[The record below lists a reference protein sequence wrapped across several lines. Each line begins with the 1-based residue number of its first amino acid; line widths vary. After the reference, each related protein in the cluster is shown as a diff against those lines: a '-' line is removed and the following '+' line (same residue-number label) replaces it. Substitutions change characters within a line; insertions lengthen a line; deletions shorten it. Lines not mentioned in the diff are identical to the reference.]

1 MLVALSISKDQQA
14 REVMEEYFES
24 NRALEELLGFSL
36 SPFLQ
41 KLVPQFF
48 DPISLLGW
56 GQALPSFRTKSVD
69 CGFCELKLIHA
80 YVRSHVEFLY
90 QIFLQ
95 HLLVEVESLEFVES
109 ALGHEGFEE
118 APLPP
123 DESPNNLLVDF
134 VLPVKFFKVGIK
146 QFLLHL
152 V

>member
-14 REVMEEYFES
+14 REVMEEHFEPD
-24 NRALEELLGFSL
+24 RALEEFFGFSL

-41 KLVPQFF
+41 KLIPQFF
-48 DPISLLGW
+48 DPLPLLGW
-56 GQALPSFRTKSVD
+56 CQALPSFRAKSVD
-69 CGFCELKLIHA
+69 RGFGELKLIHA
-80 YVRSHVEFLY
+80 YVRSHVELLY

-109 ALGHEGFEE
+109 SLSHEGFEE

-134 VLPVKFFKVGIK
+134 VLAVKFFEMGIK